1 MANRGRPPKPDALS
15 NADRQRRYRERR
27 AHSEAELQ
35 AGALIASLPNFDKQA
50 LRVLAERAGKT
61 EAEVAVKLLSD
72 AIRAEAGRLK
82 PPKKRP
88 K

>member
-1 MANRGRPPKPDALS
+1 MAKRGRPPKPDALT
-15 NADRQRRYRERR
+15 NADRQRRYRERLAQR
-27 AHSEAELQ
+27 ETDRQ
-35 AGALIASLPNFDKQA
+35 AGALLESLPGFDRGA

-61 EAEVAVKLLSD
+61 EEEVALKLLSD

-82 PPKKRP
+82 PAKKRP